1 MTTNVIFPGRPDY
14 TGPIS
19 GPFGAVHH
27 DTLCEES
34 HNINERL
41 AYIDGNKPPH
51 EIPIRRWNMIYL
63 GGCPAVAARNPLRD
77 QYVAAIKALHQ
88 YDAARKLLDDQYYA
102 AIKALLDQ
110 YYAAIKPLRDQYDAA
125 NKLLDDQYVAAIKPL
140 LDQYYA
146 ARKPLDDQY
155 NAARKPLDDQYN
167 AAIKALHQYD
177 ASCKPLDAEILA
189 YIRTHIPDFPWD
201 GKELVMK

>member
-1 MTTNVIFPGRPDY
+1 MSANVIFPGRPDY
-14 TGPIS
+14 TGPTS

-34 HNINERL
+34 HDINERL
-41 AYIDGNKPPH
+41 AYIDRKKPPH

-63 GGCPAVAARNPLRD
+63 GGCPAVAAR
-77 QYVAAIKALHQ
+77 KALLDQ
-88 YDAARKLLDDQYYA
+88 YDAANKLLD
-102 AIKALLDQ
+102 DQ

-125 NKLLDDQYVAAIKPL
+125 NKLLDDQYYAANKL
-140 LDQYYA
+140 LDDQYYAANKLLDDQYYA

-155 NAARKPLDDQYN
+155 NAAIKPLDDQYV
-167 AAIKALHQYD
+167 AAR
-177 ASCKPLDAEILA
+177 KPLNAEILA